1 MNARD
6 SMYGG
11 IANSCWT
18 DEDYSDPGSLPST
31 VSVGDTVTYIDKDN
45 VQNQFVVRHIEF
57 TEFDKDLNFSYGGKR
72 YSAKR
77 GETNSTIIAI
87 DHTEPSMA
95 KPRMNAPGKYRCCQC
110 VNSVLRP
117 YSQRSDRN
125 RP

>member
-1 MNARD
+1 
-6 SMYGG
+6 
-11 IANSCWT
+11 
-18 DEDYSDPGSLPST
+18 

-77 GETNSTIIAI
+77 GETNSTIITI

-95 KPRMNAPGKYRCCQC
+95 KPRMNGSWQIPLLPVCQ
-110 VNSVLRP
+110 
-117 YSQRSDRN
+117 QRLKTLQSAI
-125 RP
+125 